1 MVPNPPLYY
10 IDSNIIERETLK
22 NEVKSEIFSNSKQID
37 ANISYSKVEIKTKIK
52 ASESHK
58 FIVEGWPESKSRF
71 AEDYVNY
78 VEPTEI
84 LIPNSKPFS
93 SWNAGNRY
101 SIFLI
106 NRSKP

>member
-22 NEVKSEIFSNSKQID
+22 NEVKTEIFSNSKQID

-78 VEPTEI
+78 IEPTEI